1 MKMKTATVGLALLA
15 MSMATAAQAGE
26 GKPRLL
32 GCYERVLVPAQYHV
46 KKTKIKD
53 AERKYVKRNGRYE
66 LLEYPA
72 IFKEDKTL
80 IKGEYYVMREI
91 ACK

>member
-1 MKMKTATVGLALLA
+1 MKLKSFLIGTGIAVLA
-15 MSMATAAQAGE
+15 ATAAQAGE

-32 GCYERVLVPAQYHV
+32 GCYERVLVPAQYNV

-53 AERKYVKRNGRYE
+53 AERKYVKRNGRWE

-72 IFKEDKTL
+72 VYEEHKTV

-91 ACK
+91 ACN

>member
-1 MKMKTATVGLALLA
+1 MNVRTAMMGACLA
-15 MSMATAAQAGE
+15 MTAVAAQAGE

-32 GCYERVLVPAQYHV
+32 GCYQKVLVPAQYEV
-46 KKTKIKD
+46 TKTKIKE

-72 IFKEDKTL
+72 VFREDKKL
-80 IKGEYYVMREI
+80 IKKEYYVMQKI
-91 ACK
+91 PCD

>member
-1 MKMKTATVGLALLA
+1 MRMKTAMIGAALA
-15 MSMATAAQAGE
+15 MTAAAVQAGE

-32 GCYERVLVPAQYHV
+32 GCYKRVLVPAEYKV
-46 KKTKIKD
+46 TKTKIKE

-72 IFKEDKTL
+72 VYRENRTL
-80 IKGEYYVMREI
+80 IKEKYYVMQKI
-91 ACK
+91 PCN

>member
-1 MKMKTATVGLALLA
+1 MKMKTAMIGACLGH
-15 MSMATAAQAGE
+15 AAAAVQAGE

-32 GCYERVLVPAQYHV
+32 GCYRAVLVPAEYKV
-46 KKTKIKD
+46 TKTKIKE

-72 IFKEDKTL
+72 AT
-80 IKGEYYVMREI
+80 GRTRSSSRRSTT
-91 ACK
+91 